1 VANVE
6 LDIVFLDENAGQ
18 GPQQPGGPGVSQAP
32 RAGAPQG
39 FAATVAATQATAT
52 VAAVV
57 AARAAV
63 GASGGGQG
71 GSPPAPILDGASGQ
85 IMPYGGGPRQRGGT
99 LDVMRPQQIWTG
111 GGMSASGELMK
122 QLTMFGAHVALVA
135 GAFKLLMPAIDQSV
149 IAIRTESIARSQL
162 LAGDVVGAAST
173 AAHARAAKMEAL
185 NPGLLGMLGAG
196 AATGGA
202 IGSAAGGVGAI
213 PGAAAGA
220 IAGAVAWMG
229 MKIATTLGAK
239 QQAEEIDRFDRELK
253 VMTARA
259 QMYGQYNG
267 PLAGQ
272 IAQGQAAKIG
282 RDIGAAEI
290 LGPGLT
296 ELERARR
303 AYDTEADI
311 ASTLAQLNQLPG
323 QQKELTDLTEKMRK
337 QNEEGMGKLNATQR
351 QQLEEMRK
359 AQKTAIDKI
368 LDDIEIPDDP
378 RGMDYGMRR
387 DRDQQMNR
395 PALNG

>member
-1 VANVE
+1 MANVE

-39 FAATVAATQATAT
+39 FAAAAAAAQATAT
-52 VAAVV
+52 VAAAA

-71 GSPPAPILDGASGQ
+71 GNQSLPVIDGGSGQ
-85 IMPYGGGPRQRGGT
+85 IIPYGGGPRQRGGV
-99 LDVMRPQQIWTG
+99 LDVMRPQQIFTG
-111 GGMSASGELMK
+111 GGMSAAGGLME
-122 QLTMFGAHVALVA
+122 QLTKFGAHVALAV
-135 GAFKLLMPAIDQSV
+135 GAFKLLVPMIEQSTT
-149 IAIRTESIARSQL
+149 AIRTESIARTQL
-162 LAGDVVGAAST
+162 LAGDVLGAAST
-173 AAHARAAKMEAL
+173 AAHARAERMEAS
-185 NPGLLGMLGAG
+185 NPGLLGSIAAGGATG
-196 AATGGA
+196 AAVGA
-202 IGSAAGGVGAI
+202 AGGGVGAL

-220 IAGAVAWMG
+220 IAGAVAWVG
-229 MKIATTLGAK
+229 MKIATMGA
-239 QQAEEIDRFDRELK
+239 QREAENIDRFERELK
-253 VMTARA
+253 VMAARA
-259 QMYGQYNG
+259 QQFGQYNG

-272 IAQGQAAKIG
+272 LAQSQAAKIG

-311 ASTLAQLNQLPG
+311 ASTLAQLAQLPG
-323 QQKELTDLTEKMRK
+323 QQKELADLTEKMRK

-387 DRDQQMNR
+387 DRDRQMNR